1 VYDVL
6 HQKYNQDIHQQRHQN
21 TNNLSHLDFVQLNKM
36 KEYFCEYVEKFDDN
50 QTSEGN
56 RADHIERFT
65 SEEDLNKYHDDCPL
79 NKNKL
84 YLIDGYEHPI

>member
-1 VYDVL
+1 
-6 HQKYNQDIHQQRHQN
+6 
-21 TNNLSHLDFVQLNKM
+21 M